1 MDKSM
6 GLNKRK
12 SYSKE
17 FKINAVRLVV
27 DEGRVAAE
35 VARDLGISVNMMY
48 SWKRKHTDDQEE
60 SFPGHGNMKAT
71 EDYIR
76 KLERENKRLKD
87 ERDILKKAA
96 IFFAQE
102 P

>member
-1 MDKSM
+1 M

-17 FKINAVRLVV
+17 FKINALRMVIE
-27 DEGRVAAE
+27 EGRVAAE
-35 VARDLGISVNMMY
+35 VARDLGISVNMIY
-48 SWKRKHTDDQEE
+48 SWKRKHLDDREE
-60 SFPGHGNMKAT
+60 SFPGHGKMKEAD
-71 EDYIR
+71 DYIR

>member
-1 MDKSM
+1 M
-6 GLNKRK
+6 GTRK

-17 FKINAVRLVV
+17 FKVNAVRMTTE
-27 DEGRVAAE
+27 EGRRAAE
-35 VARDLGISVNMMY
+35 VARDLGISYNMLLN
-48 SWKRKHTDDQEE
+48 WKRKLQEDHE
-60 SFPGHGNMKAT
+60 DAFPGHGKLKST
-71 EDYIR
+71 EEYIR

-96 IFFAQE
+96 IFFAKE